1 MMRTRYVTPSTG
13 FLQERVSYLEEANRR
28 YMSILDMLASS
39 GDFHGNLNTAKDSA
53 AIFRATHVQ
62 ASRILSCR
70 TIGCLESM
78 DDGTFELVSWDPEEG
93 RDEIQA
99 EIDAKIMDGTFAWA
113 LNRNQ
118 AILVPLSN
126 DRTLLLHVI
135 ATRSHI
141 RGMCVAILQGDST
154 AVDGAAL
161 NALSIVM
168 YTCAYALESLA
179 LYAILNE
186 NMANLEE
193 RVKERTCDL
202 AAAREQA
209 EAANLAKSAF
219 LANMSHEIRTPMNGI
234 MGMTDLLLDG
244 GFSPVQ
250 ERQYLSAIKGSA
262 DNLLS
267 IINDILDFS
276 KIEAGKMQL
285 DQVPFQLRGTI
296 TQVLRSLSVRAAE
309 KGIELV
315 SSFEK
320 GLPDALA
327 GDQGKL
333 RQVLINLVGNAI
345 KFSDGGEIVVG
356 VTTATNDGAA
366 VCLRFSVADQGIGI
380 APDACERI
388 FEVFEQADSS
398 SAKRFGGTGLGL
410 TISRRMVELMGGQIG
425 VESIPGVGSTFRFTC
440 CFQVRQT
447 VPDLAQPSE
456 LRNQQVLVLDRSDA
470 CRQAIVAALDE
481 WGMMPV
487 SVKDAAEA
495 FALSESGVVPRDRSL
510 LALVDVQSL
519 GTDCW
524 NLVERLQEFCGGRDR
539 IIIMTGAGCRI
550 DTEKIRRHGIAG
562 HLAKP
567 LVYDELKEV
576 LCAVLTGECLE
587 RQAHGTSIPRWEGE
601 RTLNILV
608 ADDVEVNQL
617 LAVTLLNK
625 QGHSVTVAGDGQE
638 ALEAY
643 AGGSF
648 DMVLMDVQ
656 MPIMDGLQA
665 TRKIREME
673 GASGR
678 RIPVIALT
686 AYAAREDRERC
697 LAAGMDG
704 YLSKPFKGEELAA
717 VLLSHCG
724 QGQCRHAAETSP
736 AAQGCPDNTVTAP
749 LVFNRESLLC
759 RLDGNEEL
767 IPRFLTMFNTSVATR
782 WAELSQATVICDR
795 EVIHRQAHSIKGAAA
810 NIGAERIVEIARE
823 IEDVAHDGSKEDFA
837 LLLPRLRH
845 ELDVFCQEIGA

>member
-1 MMRTRYVTPSTG
+1 MRTRHAAPSTA

-53 AIFRATHVQ
+53 EIFRATHVQ
-62 ASRILSCR
+62 ASRILSCK

-78 DDGTFELVSWDPEEG
+78 DDGTFELVSWDPEDG

-118 AILVPLSN
+118 AILVPLNS

-186 NMANLEE
+186 NMATLEE
-193 RVKERTCDL
+193 RVKERTRDL

-356 VTTATNDGAA
+356 VTTATDDGDA

-380 APDACERI
+380 APEACERI

-440 CFQVRQT
+440 CFQVRQPQP
-447 VPDLAQPSE
+447 VLAQPPE
-456 LRNQQVLVLDRSDA
+456 LSGQQVLVLDRSDA
-470 CRQAIVAALDE
+470 CRQSVANSLKE
-481 WGMMPV
+481 WGMLPL
-487 SVKDAAEA
+487 SAKAAAEA
-495 FALSESGVVPRDRSL
+495 CAVAESEAVARRSL
-510 LALVDVQSL
+510 LALVDIQSL

-524 NLVERLQEFCGGRDR
+524 SLVERLQEFCGGRDR
-539 IIIMTGAGCRI
+539 VIIMTGAGCRV
-550 DTEKIRRHGIAG
+550 DTENIRCHGIAG

-567 LVYDELKEV
+567 LVHDELKEV

-587 RQAHGTSIPRWEGE
+587 KQTRSTSLPRWEGE
-601 RTLNILV
+601 RTLHILV

-625 QGHSVTVAGDGQE
+625 QGHSVTVAGDGQQ

-643 AGGSF
+643 AGDSF
-648 DMVLMDVQ
+648 DLVLMDVQ
-656 MPIMDGLQA
+656 MPVMDGLQA
-665 TRKIREME
+665 TRKIRELE

-717 VLLSHCG
+717 LLLSHCG
-724 QGQCRHAAETSP
+724 QGQRRHAAEAPP
-736 AAQGCPDNTVTAP
+736 AARGCPDNAATAP

-767 IPRFLTMFNTSVATR
+767 MPRFLTMFNTSVATR
-782 WAELSQATVICDR
+782 WVELSQATERGDR
-795 EVIHRQAHSIKGAAA
+795 EVIHLQAHSIKGAAA

-823 IEDVAHDGSKEDFA
+823 IEDAAHDGNQDDFA
-837 LLLPRLRH
+837 FLLPRLRH
-845 ELDVFCQEIGA
+845 ELDVFCQETGAT